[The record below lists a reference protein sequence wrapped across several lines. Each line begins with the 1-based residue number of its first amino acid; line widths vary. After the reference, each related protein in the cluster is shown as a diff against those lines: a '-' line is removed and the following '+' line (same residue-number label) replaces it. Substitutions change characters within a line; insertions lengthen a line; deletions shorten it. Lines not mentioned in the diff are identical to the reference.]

1 MSEQPKDI
9 QQATDYDPNPVYMDD
24 ATVPEEDVD
33 GLNIVLDDGGEE
45 DISERNW
52 FFIHCYSGYEK
63 KVEHA
68 LRQRIDSMGMQDQ
81 IYDVLIPT
89 EDEIEVKDGKRRT
102 VEKRVFPGYVM
113 VQMHWYK
120 YSFEIEGLRKKTQI
134 VWNKQSEGIAN
145 PVPEEIDSLVYDR
158 RLGKVII
165 KLSDEAADSYK
176 EKPLSHVVFNGVEYR
191 LTEVQSDDLPVFETS
206 DKVPNPFGDDNK
218 NTFKFKFMGN
228 YLEYK
233 GRLNEDAW
241 YAVRNTPGVVGFVGG
256 ENQPT
261 PLREEEVKRIVAR
274 MDSEDMVVKVDF
286 KIGERVRIV
295 GGPFN
300 DFPGTV
306 ASIDSGRE
314 KVRVM
319 VDFFG
324 RETAV
329 VLSFMEVE
337 RM

>member
-1 MSEQPKDI
+1 MDEQTI
-9 QQATDYDPNPVYMDD
+9 TSAETTDYDPAPVYLDEAEAPDTVEDSPD
-24 ATVPEEDVD
+24 ALDEASAEDE
-33 GLNIVLDDGGEE
+33 L
-45 DISERNW
+45 ERSW

-68 LRQRIDSMGMQDQ
+68 LRQRIETMGMQDL

-113 VQMHWYK
+113 VQMRWMK
-120 YSFEIEGLRKKTQI
+120 ICPRCRKSALIEMTLPAEADEEEKTEWRCDTTSGGCGHVI
-134 VWNKQSEGIAN
+134 T
-145 PVPEEIDSLVYDR
+145 EED
-158 RLGKVII
+158 
-165 KLSDEAADSYK
+165 
-176 EKPLSHVVFNGVEYR
+176 VEEMESGWER
-191 LTEVQSDDLPVFETS
+191 EL
-206 DKVPNPFGDDNK
+206 DK
-218 NTFKFKFMGN
+218 
-228 YLEYK
+228 
-233 GRLNEDAW
+233 DAW
-241 YAVRNTPGVVGFVGG
+241 YTVRNTPGVVGFVGG
-256 ENQPT
+256 ESQPT
-261 PLREEEVKRIVAR
+261 PLRPEEVKRIMDR
-274 MDSEDMVVKVDF
+274 MDSEDKVVKVDY

>member
-1 MSEQPKDI
+1 MSEQSTDTI
-9 QQATDYDPNPVYMDD
+9 ELTDYDPNPVIIDEPADD
-24 ATVPEEDVD
+24 VA
-33 GLNIVLDDGGEE
+33 GLNIKLDDGGEAE
-45 DISERNW
+45 DELERSW

-68 LRQRIDSMGMQDQ
+68 LRQRIETMGMQDL

-113 VQMHWYK
+113 VQMRWMK
-120 YSFEIEGLRKKTQI
+120 ICPRCRKSAIKELAKARGEG
-134 VWNKQSEGIAN
+134 
-145 PVPEEIDSLVYDR
+145 
-158 RLGKVII
+158 
-165 KLSDEAADSYK
+165 EAAQLEWLCQRSQGGCGHIVSEED
-176 EKPLSHVVFNGVEYR
+176 VEAMESGWER
-191 LTEVQSDDLPVFETS
+191 EL
-206 DKVPNPFGDDNK
+206 DK
-218 NTFKFKFMGN
+218 
-228 YLEYK
+228 
-233 GRLNEDAW
+233 DAW
-241 YAVRNTPGVVGFVGG
+241 YTVRNTPGVVGFVGG
-256 ENQPT
+256 ESQPT
-261 PLREEEVKRIVAR
+261 PLRPEEVKRIMDR
-274 MDSEDMVVKVDF
+274 MDSEDTVVKVDY

>member
-1 MSEQPKDI
+1 MSEQRNFRHEL
-9 QQATDYDPNPVYMDD
+9 TDYDPAPVFLDVEEPDD
-24 ATVPEEDVD
+24 EVE
-33 GLNIVLDDGGEE
+33 GLNITLDDGTGDE
-45 DISERNW
+45 DPDRLW
-52 FFIHCYSGYEK
+52 YFIHCYSGYEK

-68 LRQRIDSMGMQDQ
+68 LRQRIETMSMQDK
-81 IYDVLIPT
+81 IYDVIIPT

-113 VQMHWYK
+113 IQMTLDEDSWY
-120 YSFEIEGLRKKTQI
+120 
-134 VWNKQSEGIAN
+134 V
-145 PVPEEIDSLVYDR
+145 
-158 RLGKVII
+158 
-165 KLSDEAADSYK
+165 
-176 EKPLSHVVFNGVEYR
+176 
-191 LTEVQSDDLPVFETS
+191 
-206 DKVPNPFGDDNK
+206 
-218 NTFKFKFMGN
+218 
-228 YLEYK
+228 
-233 GRLNEDAW
+233 
-241 YAVRNTPGVVGFVGG
+241 VRNTPGVTGFVGG
-256 ENQPT
+256 GNDPI
-261 PLREEEVKRIVAR
+261 PLRPEEVKRIMDR
-274 MDSEDMVVKVDF
+274 MDSEDKVVKVDY

>member
-1 MSEQPKDI
+1 MNSEPKRK
-9 QQATDYDPNPVYMDD
+9 QQVTDYDPNPVYIEADAAADD
-24 ATVPEEDVD
+24 DLE
-33 GLNIVLDDGGEE
+33 GLNIALDDDEAAAN
-45 DISERNW
+45 DDAERSW

-68 LRQRIDSMGMQDQ
+68 LRQRIENMGMQDQ

-113 VQMHWYK
+113 VRMRWA
-120 YSFEIEGLRKKTQI
+120 
-134 VWNKQSEGIAN
+134 WD
-145 PVPEEIDSLVYDR
+145 EEEQKD
-158 RLGKVII
+158 
-165 KLSDEAADSYK
+165 KL
-176 EKPLSHVVFNGVEYR
+176 
-191 LTEVQSDDLPVFETS
+191 DDA
-206 DKVPNPFGDDNK
+206 
-218 NTFKFKFMGN
+218 
-228 YLEYK
+228 
-233 GRLNEDAW
+233 AW
-241 YAVRNTPGVVGFVGG
+241 YTVRNTPGVVNFVGADA
-256 ENQPT
+256 EARIQAT
-261 PLREEEVKRIVAR
+261 PLRPEEVKRIMDR
-274 MDSEDMVVKVDF
+274 MDSEDKVVRVDY

-306 ASIDSGRE
+306 ASIDAGRE

>member
-1 MSEQPKDI
+1 MSEQRQDTKEL
-9 QQATDYDPNPVYMDD
+9 TDYDPNPVLLDD
-24 ATVPEEDVD
+24 PEADVE
-33 GLNIVLDDGGEE
+33 GLNITLDDGTAAE
-45 DISERNW
+45 DELERSW

-68 LRQRIDSMGMQDQ
+68 LRQRIETMGMQDL

-113 VQMHWYK
+113 VQMRWMK
-120 YSFEIEGLRKKTQI
+120 ICPTCRKSAIIELSGAGQSNGDGETEWLCDVARGGCGRQI
-134 VWNKQSEGIAN
+134 SEEDI
-145 PVPEEIDSLVYDR
+145 
-158 RLGKVII
+158 
-165 KLSDEAADSYK
+165 EAMESGW
-176 EKPLSHVVFNGVEYR
+176 EREL
-191 LTEVQSDDLPVFETS
+191 
-206 DKVPNPFGDDNK
+206 DK
-218 NTFKFKFMGN
+218 
-228 YLEYK
+228 
-233 GRLNEDAW
+233 DAW
-241 YAVRNTPGVVGFVGG
+241 YTVRNTPGVVGFVGG
-256 ENQPT
+256 ESQPT
-261 PLREEEVKRIVAR
+261 PLRPEEVKRIMER
-274 MDSEDMVVKVDF
+274 MDSEDTVVKVDY

>member
-1 MSEQPKDI
+1 M
-9 QQATDYDPNPVYMDD
+9 TDYDPNPVYLDEADTADD
-24 ATVPEEDVD
+24 DVE
-33 GLNIVLDDGGEE
+33 GLNIVLDDEAVDEE
-45 DISERNW
+45 SERSW

-68 LRQRIDSMGMQDQ
+68 LRQRIESMSMQDQ

-113 VQMHWYK
+113 VQMRWA
-120 YSFEIEGLRKKTQI
+120 
-134 VWNKQSEGIAN
+134 W
-145 PVPEEIDSLVYDR
+145 
-158 RLGKVII
+158 
-165 KLSDEAADSYK
+165 DEAEQK
-176 EKPLSHVVFNGVEYR
+176 
-191 LTEVQSDDLPVFETS
+191 Q
-206 DKVPNPFGDDNK
+206 
-218 NTFKFKFMGN
+218 
-228 YLEYK
+228 
-233 GRLNEDAW
+233 RLNEDAW
-241 YAVRNTPGVVGFVGG
+241 YVVRNTPGVTGFVGG
-256 ENQPT
+256 GNDPI
-261 PLREEEVKRIVAR
+261 PLRPEEVKRIMDR
-274 MDSEDMVVKVDF
+274 MESEDMVVKVDY

-306 ASIDSGRE
+306 ATIDSGRE

>member
-1 MSEQPKDI
+1 MSEQRADTFP
-9 QQATDYDPNPVYMDD
+9 QTDYDPNPVVIDEP
-24 ATVPEEDVD
+24 AGAEP
-33 GLNIVLDDGGEE
+33 GLASKLEDGGGSE
-45 DISERNW
+45 DDLERSW

-68 LRQRIDSMGMQDQ
+68 LRQRIETMGMQDQ

-113 VQMHWYK
+113 VQMRW
-120 YSFEIEGLRKKTQI
+120 
-134 VWNKQSEGIAN
+134 VW
-145 PVPEEIDSLVYDR
+145 
-158 RLGKVII
+158 
-165 KLSDEAADSYK
+165 
-176 EKPLSHVVFNGVEYR
+176 
-191 LTEVQSDDLPVFETS
+191 
-206 DKVPNPFGDDNK
+206 DDN
-218 NTFKFKFMGN
+218 
-228 YLEYK
+228 ESRD
-233 GRLNEDAW
+233 RLDDDAW
-241 YAVRNTPGVVGFVGG
+241 YTVRNTPGVVGFVGADHDAG
-256 ENQPT
+256 IQAT
-261 PLREEEVKRIVAR
+261 PLRVEEVKRIMDR
-274 MDSEDMVVKVDF
+274 MDSEDTVVKVDY

>member
-1 MSEQPKDI
+1 MSEQTRNT
-9 QQATDYDPNPVYMDD
+9 QELTDYDPNPVVIDD
-24 ATVPEEDVD
+24 PEDDVD
-33 GLNIVLDDGGEE
+33 GLNITLDDGSAAE
-45 DISERNW
+45 DELERSW

-68 LRQRIDSMGMQDQ
+68 LRQRIETMGMQDL

-113 VQMHWYK
+113 VQMRWMK
-120 YSFEIEGLRKKTQI
+120 ICPTCRKSTIKELNDAGESNGDGVAKWLCEVAKGGCGRQISEEDIEAMESGWEREL
-134 VWNKQSEGIAN
+134 
-145 PVPEEIDSLVYDR
+145 
-158 RLGKVII
+158 
-165 KLSDEAADSYK
+165 
-176 EKPLSHVVFNGVEYR
+176 
-191 LTEVQSDDLPVFETS
+191 
-206 DKVPNPFGDDNK
+206 DK
-218 NTFKFKFMGN
+218 
-228 YLEYK
+228 
-233 GRLNEDAW
+233 DAW
-241 YAVRNTPGVVGFVGG
+241 YTVRNTPGVVGFVGG
-256 ENQPT
+256 ESQPT
-261 PLREEEVKRIVAR
+261 PLRPEEVRRIMDR
-274 MDSEDMVVKVDF
+274 MDSEDTVVKVDY

>member
-1 MSEQPKDI
+1 MDEQAKTSTET
-9 QQATDYDPNPVYMDD
+9 TDYDPAPVFIDEANSAQD
-24 ATVPEEDVD
+24 AEE
-33 GLNIVLDDGGEE
+33 L
-45 DISERNW
+45 DISLDGAVDEEELERSW

-68 LRQRIDSMGMQDQ
+68 LRQRIESMGMQDQ

-113 VQMHWYK
+113 VQMRWD
-120 YSFEIEGLRKKTQI
+120 
-134 VWNKQSEGIAN
+134 NDDSE
-145 PVPEEIDSLVYDR
+145 L
-158 RLGKVII
+158 
-165 KLSDEAADSYK
+165 
-176 EKPLSHVVFNGVEYR
+176 
-191 LTEVQSDDLPVFETS
+191 
-206 DKVPNPFGDDNK
+206 DK
-218 NTFKFKFMGN
+218 
-228 YLEYK
+228 
-233 GRLNEDAW
+233 DAW
-241 YAVRNTPGVVGFVGG
+241 YTVRNTPGVVGFVGG

-261 PLREEEVKRIVAR
+261 PLRTEEVKRIMDR
-274 MDSEDMVVKVDF
+274 MDSDDKVVKVDY

-306 ASIDSGRE
+306 ATIDSGRE

>member
-1 MSEQPKDI
+1 MSEQSNTE
-9 QQATDYDPNPVYMDD
+9 QVTDYDPNPVILDEMDAPDD
-24 ATVPEEDVD
+24 AVE
-33 GLNIVLDDGGEE
+33 GLNIDLEDESSEE
-45 DISERNW
+45 DLERSW

-68 LRQRIDSMGMQDQ
+68 LRQRVENMGVQDQ

-113 VQMHWYK
+113 VQINWK
-120 YSFEIEGLRKKTQI
+120 WDENEGRDRMPD
-134 VWNKQSEGIAN
+134 IAW
-145 PVPEEIDSLVYDR
+145 S
-158 RLGKVII
+158 
-165 KLSDEAADSYK
+165 
-176 EKPLSHVVFNGVEYR
+176 
-191 LTEVQSDDLPVFETS
+191 T
-206 DKVPNPFGDDNK
+206 
-218 NTFKFKFMGN
+218 
-228 YLEYK
+228 
-233 GRLNEDAW
+233 
-241 YAVRNTPGVVGFVGG
+241 VRNTPGVVGFVGADT
-256 ENQPT
+256 EAIPPIQAT
-261 PLREEEVKRIVAR
+261 PLRAEEIKRIMDR
-274 MDSEDMVVKVDF
+274 MDSEDKVVKVDY
-286 KIGERVRIV
+286 KVGERVRIV

-329 VLSFMEVE
+329 LLSFMEVE